1 MKYAKQIIPF
11 TLASALILV
20 AATTTYKALMVDA
33 SNECAQA
40 VTFTTDVGFSHADGL
55 SANTIGE
62 YTAASGVTI
71 DTVLVKDGGI
81 TVSSISEL
89 GADGI
94 TIDGASNI
102 KDGVVYSTSVST
114 NTVNEMDVDTG
125 VTVDGVLLKDSTI
138 TGAHLGYGT
147 VYIDAGA
154 MLGCTTTGAA
164 SGTTETSATTAEMDY
179 FAFDGGATEERAQF
193 KLVIP
198 NDWNAGTIKA
208 KFHWGS
214 AVGSTAGDTVE
225 WAIKAICLRNDDALN
240 TAFGS
245 PQVVSDALIVN
256 NGLDMQTTAATPAIT
271 VGGTPAVGSIVVVE
285 VYRNTDG
292 TDDMEE
298 DAWLFGVEIQYTKS
312 STSASGW

>member
-1 MKYAKQIIPF
+1 VKYAKQIIPF